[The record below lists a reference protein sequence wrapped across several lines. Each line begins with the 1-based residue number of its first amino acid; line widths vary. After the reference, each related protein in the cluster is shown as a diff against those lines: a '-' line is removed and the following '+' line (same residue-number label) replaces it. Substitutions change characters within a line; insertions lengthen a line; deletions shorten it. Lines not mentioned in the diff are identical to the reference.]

1 MSQQACAISTA
12 VQSLQQFPRDRL
24 AQRLADRFA
33 FVRLVR
39 GRQDRI
45 EDLDGQT
52 LVLVLQRL
60 FVGVRV
66 EESPVAVVKH
76 QLVDL

>member
-1 MSQQACAISTA
+1 MLFQQ
-12 VQSLQQFPRDRL
+12 LPRNRL

-45 EDLDGQT
+45 EDLDRQT
-52 LVLVLQRL
+52 LVFVLERL
-60 FVGVRV
+60 FVGVRI
-66 EESPVAVVKH
+66 EESPVAVV
-76 QLVDL
+76 